1 MKSCTFNRGPRVL
14 VVDDHEISRLHT
26 VQALRQINA
35 DVKQAGTEKEALGI
49 ALRQLPDL
57 ICMDLHLEKTSGLS
71 LLRLIRQSWPPEH
84 SWPAVIMLTG
94 DNSPR
99 LTEQMESTPVSA
111 VLIKPVTAED
121 IQNSCIRL
129 LHLDRAVRETSRL
142 PGKDIPPVKLRKI
155 FLEELQTRLPE
166 LDQFIEKLDWASAR
180 SILHQLTAS
189 SAMCHEKDL
198 ERHCRELFDV
208 LAGRPE
214 PGAITRAYYPF
225 LKAASCTGFP
235 LQAW

>member
-121 IQNSCIRL
+121 IQNCCLRL
-129 LHLDRAVRETSRL
+129 LLLDRAVRVTSRL
-142 PGKDIPPVKLRKI
+142 PGNDVPP
-155 FLEELQTRLPE
+155 
-166 LDQFIEKLDWASAR
+166 
-180 SILHQLTAS
+180 
-189 SAMCHEKDL
+189 
-198 ERHCRELFDV
+198 
-208 LAGRPE
+208 G
-214 PGAITRAYYPF
+214 
-225 LKAASCTGFP
+225 
-235 LQAW
+235 